1 MKKKWLAIVPAVALV
16 TAPLPL
22 QNVSA
27 SDEQIVQESELP
39 EELLP
44 VLDIAAEHQPTLKLG
59 SIDSAGNEVAF
70 VQYTLNQVGF
80 ETDVDGMFGPNTEEQ
95 VKAFQADRGLVSD
108 GIVGMNTWMSFMSE
122 HSNVTFP
129 LETAIQYAEEA
140 LDNDDLVFSGDGVIH
155 EDSEGNHFYSL
166 RAQSQSL
173 IDGGGSGTVGFYNVY
188 KNGDVIEAD
197 PVS

>member
-27 SDEQIVQESELP
+27 SDDQIVQESELP
-39 EELLP
+39 EELMP

-70 VQYTLNQVGF
+70 VQFTLSQVGF
-80 ETDVDGMFGPNTEEQ
+80 ETHVDGMYGSHTEEQ
-95 VKAFQADRGLVSD
+95 VQAYQAEHGLASD
-108 GIVGMNTWMSFMSE
+108 GIVGVNTWMAFMSE
-122 HSNVTFP
+122 YSSVSFP
-129 LETAIQYAEEA
+129 LETAIHYAEEA
-140 LDNDDLVFSGDGVIH
+140 LDNDDLVFSGDGVLH
-155 EDSEGNHFYSL
+155 EDSEGNHYYSL

-173 IDGGGSGTVGFYNVY
+173 IDGGGTGTVGFYNVY
-188 KNGDVIEAD
+188 KNGDVIEAE
-197 PVS
+197 PES